1 MEIKK
6 EVKSGRLEQLEKE
19 LVKIE
24 KSKVYLKKELFKI
37 NEREKVLK
45 EKKKREKKAI
55 SLSNTVKKLRT

>member
-19 LVKIE
+19 LIKIA

-45 EKKKREKKAI
+45 ERKRRERKAI